1 MPITVQHGPGPRG
14 VAIPALMSGLVRR
27 YKEERARQDRFDMQ
41 AAQMAHQLDMQGI
54 GLDAAAT
61 RQREGFDHATAMQ
74 QATLDAAAVRQQA
87 GLDAA
92 STSRE
97 DQQEHSM
104 KTILMQMAQREAQQA
119 ETMKHATAMQ
129 QGRLDAATVRQEDQ
143 QEHAVDMQEKA
154 AAEASILRQEGRKHD
169 ADMVERRGEEAYE
182 QWQKQQGYMYTQAQ
196 EEERRKLREL
206 RDSIKNDPQIPDE
219 HKEAA
224 FQQISRKM
232 RGMNGAERFVSKEED
247 WKNNV
252 IHPYGPDGSAYS
264 RHPDGTVR
272 ELSNSIRQ
280 EEIRQEARTRRERQA
295 EDKAKAADYAKQ
307 SNKLSDAY
315 NKLNREEDEA
325 LLKIDL
331 EEAKTGGGDDS
342 FLPPEDYDKQRELVR
357 SYYGAQRE
365 TVKETI
371 NELKKQSGP
380 GIDLSEPLPEPEMGG
395 EGVPADPA
403 IQGLIQRRTKLPQ
416 DFSHMMSGT
425 SVVVE
430 PERAEWFQRETPRR
444 EAPAIDLSPG
454 DEKFILSP
462 SHIGP
467 DAPAAST
474 VPYSFKDES
483 IDAHIAPA
491 EHERPHINKLV
502 EGIQDDWT
510 DAMVQR
516 YAGLHITNDATLVR
530 FMKWY
535 NQQGLGLVRGRQAI
549 RSGYDRAGF
558 KKGSKYYKN
567 LQNRAAGWPRYRVR

>member
-1 MPITVQHGPGPRG
+1 
-14 VAIPALMSGLVRR
+14 MSGLVRR

-74 QATLDAAAVRQQA
+74 QAALEAAAIRQQEGFGHATDMQQATLDAAAIRQQE
-87 GLDAA
+87 GFG
-92 STSRE
+92 
-97 DQQEHSM
+97 
-104 KTILMQMAQREAQQA
+104 
-119 ETMKHATAMQ
+119 HATAMQ
-129 QGRLDAATVRQEDQ
+129 QGRLDAATVRQDDQ

-154 AAEASILRQEGRKHD
+154 AVEASILRQEGRRHD

-295 EDKAKAADYAKQ
+295 EDKAKAADYANQ
-307 SNKLSDAY
+307 INKLSDAY

-325 LLKIDL
+325 LLKIDI
-331 EEAKTGGGDDS
+331 EAAKTDVDAS
-342 FLPPEDYDKQRELVR
+342 FLPTEDYDKQRALVR
-357 SYYGAQRE
+357 SHYRAQRE

-380 GIDLSEPLPEPEMGG
+380 GIDLSEPLPEPEMDFTGMLGG

-403 IQGLIQRRTKLPQ
+403 MPLRPELEEPLRPELEEG
-416 DFSHMMSGT
+416 FT
-425 SVVVE
+425 S
-430 PERAEWFQRETPRR
+430 AHK
-444 EAPAIDLSPG
+444 APAIDLSP
-454 DEKFILSP
+454 S
-462 SHIGP
+462 GP
-467 DAPAAST
+467 DMGRGKEKLFVSPST

-483 IDAHIAPA
+483 IEAHIAPA
-491 EHERPHINKLV
+491 
-502 EGIQDDWT
+502 Q
-510 DAMVQR
+510 
-516 YAGLHITNDATLVR
+516 
-530 FMKWY
+530 
-535 NQQGLGLVRGRQAI
+535 
-549 RSGYDRAGF
+549 
-558 KKGSKYYKN
+558 
-567 LQNRAAGWPRYRVR
+567 